1 MMYLTYFRCH
11 FGLGPPPCAGQ
22 VLDIRVLGVRGGFRR
37 LHAMHSGTR
46 RSAMK
51 AGKTIIT
58 QLSPSLRNLLP
69 QWLSFPTNADPH
81 KAWHISPLTC
91 TRELAL
97 LNTWT
102 LQTGAHKW
110 YYFQLDACLTA
121 FLTVSVFSKDT
132 EQDLTL
138 GILNIHSG
146 ILPMRKVQISTESS
160 LPLRLTFEWSV

>member
-1 MMYLTYFRCH
+1 MPFWTWPTSMCWASSGY
-11 FGLGPPPCAGQ
+11 AG
-22 VLDIRVLGVRGGFRR
+22 VGGSGGFRR

-121 FLTVSVFSKDT
+121 FLMVSVFPKTLSRTSHWESWTSIQAYFQWGRSK
-132 EQDLTL
+132 
-138 GILNIHSG
+138 
-146 ILPMRKVQISTESS
+146 
-160 LPLRLTFEWSV
+160 